1 MMGDRE
7 RGNDNPKWYWLHIKI
22 HHHHIGCSA
31 PSLSQVIKSKLNFR
45 RWCVLR
51 NYLMRIGKALVS
63 WDWKTPLS
71 GISFCIS
78 GISGQMHEIIRSVT
92 DESLATSVL
101 ACKFTDV
108 NLQHEDLNWHRLFFL
123 IFKVNYT
130 SSLKTPLCMLLGLI
144 FQQIL
149 KSMDWQGPSSWTSVY
164 TFLVLVLK
172 EPL

>member
-51 NYLMRIGKALVS
+51 NHLMRIGKALVS
-63 WDWKTPLS
+63 RDWKTPLS

-108 NLQHEDLNWHRLFFL
+108 SLQHEDLNWHRLFFL
-123 IFKVNYT
+123 F
-130 SSLKTPLCMLLGLI
+130 LKLIIHQVWRPLCACFWVWFCSRSWSQWI
-144 FQQIL
+144 DSAQVV
-149 KSMDWQGPSSWTSVY
+149 GPLCTLSL
-164 TFLVLVLK
+164 FLF
-172 EPL
+172 